1 MTRQLVFDLPVR
13 VSRDRGDFF
22 LSEANRLAV
31 ARLDDTSGWTQGKLA
46 LVGPGGAGKT
56 HLAHIWAEAEGGSLI
71 GLDDVAEMDISGVAR
86 PLAVEV
92 PDAALAATAEE
103 ALFHLHNHMGQHAL
117 PLLLVA
123 RTPPARWTI
132 ALPDLKSRM
141 DATEVVRIDQ
151 PDDALLSAVLLK
163 LFADRQLQVTPRL
176 IAWMV
181 PRIERSFRAAQEA
194 VATLDAAA
202 LSQKRRIS
210 RDLARDILDNPPSKA
225 R

>member
-1 MTRQLVFDLPVR
+1 
-13 VSRDRGDFF
+13 
-22 LSEANRLAV
+22 
-31 ARLDDTSGWTQGKLA
+31 
-46 LVGPGGAGKT
+46 
-56 HLAHIWAEAEGGSLI
+56 
-71 GLDDVAEMDISGVAR
+71 
-86 PLAVEV
+86 
-92 PDAALAATAEE
+92 
-103 ALFHLHNHMGQHAL
+103 
-117 PLLLVA
+117 
-123 RTPPARWTI
+123 
-132 ALPDLKSRM
+132 SRM

-194 VATLDAAA
+194 VAALDAAA